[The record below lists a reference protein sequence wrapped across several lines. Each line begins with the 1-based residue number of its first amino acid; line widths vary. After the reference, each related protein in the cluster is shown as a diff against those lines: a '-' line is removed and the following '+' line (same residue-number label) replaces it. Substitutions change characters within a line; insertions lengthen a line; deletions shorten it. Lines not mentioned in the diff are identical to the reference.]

1 MQAFSLDLFLRLF
14 SGLLCGVLLGLDRN
28 LHGKPAGV
36 RTLGLVS
43 LGGAAAVCVVTVSG
57 HPPDAMSR
65 VLQGLLTGI
74 GFLGVGVISRHS
86 NDDKPQGLTTAAAIW
101 LAAIVG
107 AACGAGY
114 YAIVVIALALGLL
127 LLLIGGRFERGLR
140 RRLLHEEALLRAS
153 KHRRDL
159 GGLGAHGPEGR
170 QEGQGDNKHAVPP
183 GLDES

>member
-1 MQAFSLDLFLRLF
+1 MQAFSLDLFVRLLC
-14 SGLLCGVLLGLDRN
+14 GLLCGVLIGLDRN
-28 LHGKPAGV
+28 LRGKAAGA

-43 LGGAAAVCVVTVSG
+43 LGAATAVCLVTVAG

-86 NDDKPQGLTTAAAIW
+86 SDDKPQGLTTAAAIW
-101 LAAIVG
+101 LAAIIG

-114 YAIVVIALALGLL
+114 FAIVAMALGLGLVL
-127 LLLIGGRFERGLR
+127 LLVGGRFERTLH
-140 RRLLHEEALLRAS
+140 RRLLHEEAGLPPTP
-153 KHRRDL
+153 KVHRN
-159 GGLGAHGPEGR
+159 GGAHADADGQKR
-170 QEGQGDNKHAVPP
+170 QAPP

>member
-43 LGGAAAVCVVTVSG
+43 LGAAAAVCVVTVSG

-74 GFLGVGVISRHS
+74 GFLGVGVISRHRMRS
-86 NDDKPQGLTTAAAIW
+86 RPEPPARAARTNSSPDTVMVCAR
-101 LAAIVG
+101 A
-107 AACGAGY
+107 
-114 YAIVVIALALGLL
+114 
-127 LLLIGGRFERGLR
+127 R
-140 RRLLHEEALLRAS
+140 RA
-153 KHRRDL
+153 
-159 GGLGAHGPEGR
+159 
-170 QEGQGDNKHAVPP
+170 
-183 GLDES
+183 